1 MLQPNVTHIYNTY
14 AHIYV
19 YTHTHIYIHIYI
31 YIYIYI
37 YVCVCGHLQMG
48 ARMWCGTVVGQH
60 WVNDWVGCGG
70 VGHNMNSITDG
81 CHACAAPCL
90 CQTD

>member
-31 YIYIYI
+31 YM
-37 YVCVCGHLQMG
+37 CVCGHLQMG
-48 ARMWCGTVVGQH
+48 AMMWCGTGVGQH